1 MRPNWPL
8 TVQREFILS
17 ICSGLDPDDT
27 NPVFSPLL
35 RHIYAYTHSHQG
47 VTGYGTSLCVWEKQA
62 INLLHSDE
70 HQGLA
75 CLPTTHTHTHTT
87 NQSIQL
93 THTPV
98 LPSSAALIHAEDEEE
113 RVWETTR
120 QPGRHRWYTKIR
132 GETNKQMF
140 LMKKEAL
147 STQRGFGLYRQTS
160 HWLARHLV
168 WSQTQMKVI
177 NETRR
182 LWLIGEFMLLS

>member
-8 TVQREFILS
+8 TVQRDFILS

-35 RHIYAYTHSHQG
+35 RHIYAHTHSHQG

-75 CLPTTHTHTHTT
+75 CLPAHHTHTNTQPTRASSSHTGIAILSSSHT
-87 NQSIQL
+87 CRGRGGESVRGDQTTWQ
-93 THTPV
+93 TH
-98 LPSSAALIHAEDEEE
+98 
-113 RVWETTR
+113 R
-120 QPGRHRWYTKIR
+120 QYTKIR
-132 GETNKQMF
+132 GKTNKQMF
-140 LMKKEAL
+140 LIKEAL
-147 STQRGFGLYRQTS
+147 STQRGFGLYRQMS
-160 HWLARHLV
+160 HWLARYLA

-182 LWLIGEFMLLS
+182 LWLIGVFTPLP